1 MKLSYLS
8 AIAIAVVIGAGSV
21 AAPAHAGIFG
31 DILGAPL
38 KVIKKG
44 TGVGAVEAAGAIRK
58 QQQEQAARRDRVRGS
73 QYAWLGEKE
82 YVACLKVRTS
92 RECNISYFGVPVVK

>member
-8 AIAIAVVIGAGSV
+8 AIAIAVVIGAGSA
-21 AAPAHAGIFG
+21 AAPAQAGIFG
-31 DILGAPL
+31 DILGAPI
-38 KVIKKG
+38 KVITKG
-44 TGVGAVEAAGAIRK
+44 TGIGAVGAAAAIRK